1 MKIRKLFLLGV
12 GAIAL
17 VGVASCSSK
26 GEEGV
31 TVILA
36 ETRGAPAPFIYQDEK
51 GDLQGYDIAVLNEVF
66 KRLPKY
72 KLDLK
77 VSASALTDA
86 QSGAIDFTVNNWSY
100 NADRAESYYFS
111 YPYTRAKYGIYSKTG
126 TTYKTFEEVAEAGK
140 KVFGSAGNNVTNAIE
155 NYNKANP
162 TKQITIEYTELDT
175 SAKIPYYAS
184 GEYVEIGDLPVLYS
198 FAKAYPDGYS
208 QLTLTNID
216 DTYVSANITSSAT
229 SHLLF
234 GKVNKNSDSLRK
246 EISEVIKQLHDDGT
260 LKKLSEELVGFD
272 VSPLDSDYVYLN

>member
-1 MKIRKLFLLGV
+1 MKLRKIFLVGV

-86 QSGAIDFTVNNWSY
+86 QSGTIDFTVNNWSY
-100 NADRAESYYFS
+100 NADRAES
-111 YPYTRAKYGIYSKTG
+111 
-126 TTYKTFEEVAEAGK
+126 
-140 KVFGSAGNNVTNAIE
+140 
-155 NYNKANP
+155 
-162 TKQITIEYTELDT
+162 
-175 SAKIPYYAS
+175 
-184 GEYVEIGDLPVLYS
+184 
-198 FAKAYPDGYS
+198 
-208 QLTLTNID
+208 
-216 DTYVSANITSSAT
+216 
-229 SHLLF
+229 
-234 GKVNKNSDSLRK
+234 
-246 EISEVIKQLHDDGT
+246 
-260 LKKLSEELVGFD
+260 
-272 VSPLDSDYVYLN
+272 